1 MVDSSRHNTIVVSGG
16 HAVVVDGGE
25 HRHDGSTVVMGK
37 RHSDRIVVVGDDRRY
52 RDTDTYYRYANREA
66 EFGRPIYFGQ
76 GAEDFNRI

>member
-1 MVDSSRHNTIVVSGG
+1 M
-16 HAVVVDGGE
+16 
-25 HRHDGSTVVMGK
+25 MGK